1 MGVSSLQQAGGE
13 SLSPTRP
20 VGFLPALLLMLGSCL
35 PVIGAVLIA
44 PVLPQMAAHFAAV
57 PNAEVLVPLALTAP
71 ALVVGLTAPFAGVIV
86 DRLGRKRLLLAAVVL
101 YAVVGLAPLWLAS
114 LHHIVASRVLLGVA
128 EAAIMTCCTT
138 LISDYYDGERRVK
151 LLAQQAIW
159 ASVSATVFFAVGGMI
174 GEAGWRAPFW
184 VYGVTIVLA
193 PLMACFLW
201 EPRRERVS
209 TGVDGAAPSVPFP
222 RKAVLTICGFSLL
235 GAIAFYLLP
244 VHLGFVLQ
252 VLGDASPQRVGTAMS
267 IGSVATVAGA
277 LMFKLLARW
286 WGVATLLAVSY
297 AALGLGFVL
306 VAMAA
311 SYDGSLPGVIVAG
324 FGAGL
329 VLPSLVTWM
338 MSRLAFEH
346 RGKGAGAFTA
356 SFFVGQFICPLVVLG
371 ISTLNDGLIESIHW
385 FGWCFLGLALILAA
399 SHLAGR
405 SLTGVGEGKLLM
417 EKSHD

>member
-1 MGVSSLQQAGGE
+1 MGVSSFQQVGGE
-13 SLSPTRP
+13 PLSPARP

-44 PVLPQMAAHFAAV
+44 PVLPQMVVHFAAV

-101 YAVVGLAPLWLAS
+101 YAAVGLAPLWLAS
-114 LHHIVASRVLLGVA
+114 LYYIVVSRVLLGVA

-138 LISDYYDGERRVK
+138 LISDYYHGERRVK

-159 ASVSATVFFAVGGMI
+159 ASVSATVFFAIGGLI

-193 PLMACFLW
+193 PLMARFLW
-201 EPRRERVS
+201 EPERERVS
-209 TGVDGAAPSVPFP
+209 ASDGRAPSVPFP
-222 RKAVLTICGFSLL
+222 RKTVTTICGFSLL

-252 VLGDASPQRVGTAMS
+252 ILGDASPQRVGAAMS

-277 LMFKLLARW
+277 LLFKLLARW
-286 WGVATLLAVSY
+286 WGVATLLAASY

-306 VAMAA
+306 VAMAT
-311 SYDGSLPGVIVAG
+311 SYNGSLPGVIAAG

-371 ISTLNDGLIESIHW
+371 ISTLNQGLIESINW

-405 SLTGVGEGKLLM
+405 SLTGAEAGKLLM
-417 EKSHD
+417 EKQHD